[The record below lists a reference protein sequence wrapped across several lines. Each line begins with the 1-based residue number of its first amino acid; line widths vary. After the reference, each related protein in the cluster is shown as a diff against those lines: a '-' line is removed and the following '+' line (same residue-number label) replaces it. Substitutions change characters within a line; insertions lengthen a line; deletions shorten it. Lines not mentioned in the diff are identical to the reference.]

1 MFLIFYIPVSVAILA
16 ILFATLSVSRVQL
29 SIQKKQKEFL
39 SCHLDVALLKHFH
52 KRANVTKSKKLATMS
67 DDGNSYDPAADEE
80 SPEEILVDRFA
91 FVFGILMELKLV
103 DSCDVQPLLAVCR
116 CRVTFA
122 HSRLL
127 TFFTS
132 RFIVFSVLC
141 PVSLAL

>member
-1 MFLIFYIPVSVAILA
+1 
-16 ILFATLSVSRVQL
+16 
-29 SIQKKQKEFL
+29 
-39 SCHLDVALLKHFH
+39 
-52 KRANVTKSKKLATMS
+52 MS

-116 CRVTFA
+116 CSVTFA
-122 HSRLL
+122 PSRLL